1 MTTILLTSLFVLVAI
16 KKLILYG
23 QVEYI
28 IIVHLQGFVL
38 IAETN

>member
-1 MTTILLTSLFVLVAI
+1 
-16 KKLILYG
+16 LILYG

-38 IAETN
+38 TAETN